1 MHWDKSGKILY
12 SCGATQHWRERPRP
26 LVICQHIPALLTET
40 LSVAP
45 TVQKQFGLPSKAHS
59 HPQLPCT
66 GLSMS
71 GTLCKSRGLRRYLCP
86 LTGLAGFYHVIV
98 LKSRRRFQFLQKN
111 LRPRQKQQRAP
122 GGQYGLEQ
130 AARQPGGERHDEKQ
144 QCQDQNKP
152 GQPEAVVSG
161 RDFFAL
167 HGQTSLCIRALRHPM
182 PGCADCVR
190 AQNVVHCYRQI
201 TEELLC

>member
-1 MHWDKSGKILY
+1 M
-12 SCGATQHWRERPRP
+12 ERFRFFF
-26 LVICQHIPALLTET
+26 LL
-40 LSVAP
+40 
-45 TVQKQFGLPSKAHS
+45 
-59 HPQLPCT
+59 
-66 GLSMS
+66 
-71 GTLCKSRGLRRYLCP
+71 
-86 LTGLAGFYHVIV
+86 
-98 LKSRRRFQFLQKN
+98 
-111 LRPRQKQQRAP
+111 PRQKQQRAP

-144 QCQDQNKP
+144 QCRNQNKP
-152 GQPEAVVSG
+152 GQPEAVVPG
-161 RDFFAL
+161 GDFFAL

>member
-1 MHWDKSGKILY
+1 MPSHWFGWVLSRHCPEVKREIL
-12 SCGATQHWRERPRP
+12 
-26 LVICQHIPALLTET
+26 IF
-40 LSVAP
+40 
-45 TVQKQFGLPSKAHS
+45 KK
-59 HPQLPCT
+59 
-66 GLSMS
+66 
-71 GTLCKSRGLRRYLCP
+71 K
-86 LTGLAGFYHVIV
+86 
-98 LKSRRRFQFLQKN
+98 KKK

-130 AARQPGGERHDEKQ
+130 AARQPGGECHDEKQ

-152 GQPEAVVSG
+152 GQPEAVMPSG
-161 RDFFAL
+161 NFFAL
-167 HGQTSLCIRALRHPM
+167 HGQTSPCIKALRHPM

>member
-1 MHWDKSGKILY
+1 MAARMAWLLSGAGRMPSRWL
-12 SCGATQHWRERPRP
+12 SGA
-26 LVICQHIPALLTET
+26 
-40 LSVAP
+40 LSR
-45 TVQKQFGLPSKAHS
+45 H
-59 HPQLPCT
+59 
-66 GLSMS
+66 
-71 GTLCKSRGLRRYLCP
+71 CP
-86 LTGLAGFYHVIV
+86 EV
-98 LKSRRRFQFLQKN
+98 KKEFQFSQNN
-111 LRPRQKQQRAP
+111 LRPRQEQQRAP

-130 AARQPGGERHDEKQ
+130 AARQPGSERHDEKQ

-152 GQPEAVVSG
+152 GQPEAVVPG
-161 RDFFAL
+161 GNFFAL

>member
-1 MHWDKSGKILY
+1 M
-12 SCGATQHWRERPRP
+12 ERFRFFS
-26 LVICQHIPALLTET
+26 LL
-40 LSVAP
+40 
-45 TVQKQFGLPSKAHS
+45 
-59 HPQLPCT
+59 
-66 GLSMS
+66 
-71 GTLCKSRGLRRYLCP
+71 
-86 LTGLAGFYHVIV
+86 
-98 LKSRRRFQFLQKN
+98 
-111 LRPRQKQQRAP
+111 PRQEQQRAP
-122 GGQYGLEQ
+122 GGQYRLEQ

-152 GQPEAVVSG
+152 GQPEAVVPG
-161 RDFFAL
+161 GDFFAL

>member
-1 MHWDKSGKILY
+1 MQRMVRRKGEACSRDRERASPLLYSNCGKILH

-86 LTGLAGFYHVIV
+86 LTGLAGLYHVIV
-98 LKSRRRFQFLQKN
+98 LKSRGKFRFPQKY
-111 LRPRQKQQRAP
+111 LRPRQKQQCAP

-130 AARQPGGERHDEKQ
+130 AARQPGG
-144 QCQDQNKP
+144 
-152 GQPEAVVSG
+152 
-161 RDFFAL
+161 
-167 HGQTSLCIRALRHPM
+167 
-182 PGCADCVR
+182 VR
-190 AQNVVHCYRQI
+190 YRQ
-201 TEELLC
+201 TTYWACLP

>member
-1 MHWDKSGKILY
+1 MSQNIGKVVEII
-12 SCGATQHWRERPRP
+12 GP
-26 LVICQHIPALLTET
+26 VVDI
-40 LSVAP
+40 
-45 TVQKQFGLPSKAHS
+45 QFS
-59 HPQLPCT
+59 QN
-66 GLSMS
+66 
-71 GTLCKSRGLRRYLCP
+71 
-86 LTGLAGFYHVIV
+86 
-98 LKSRRRFQFLQKN
+98 N

-144 QCQDQNKP
+144 QCQNQNEP
-152 GQPEAVVSG
+152 GQPEAVVPG
-161 RDFFAL
+161 GDFFAL